1 MSGVADSDP
10 VYKNGMVPS
19 STSSTEPMFGG
30 RRRRSRRG
38 KSRRSRKGPK
48 RSRKSKGMKK
58 SRKSRR
64 R

>member
-1 MSGVADSDP
+1 MNGEVEPSGPDFGKA
-10 VYKNGMVPS
+10 VP
-19 STSSTEPMFGG
+19 TQYGAG
-30 RRRRSRRG
+30 RRRSRRG
-38 KSRRSRKGPK
+38 KSRRTRKGPK